1 MQNCTLCNRETMPV
15 EAAKT
20 LCAARRVPYTRRYG
34 RILPTMVDFT
44 LEKAMERTTI
54 NIYEIVS
61 AIQAKKEE
69 YRIQPAVAKFTE
81 IKAELEGITDGELYA
96 LLDAEV
102 DSGLLRKVRTING
115 YAYCVVEE

>member
-1 MQNCTLCNRETMPV
+1 MARET
-15 EAAKT
+15 
-20 LCAARRVPYTRRYG
+20 
-34 RILPTMVDFT
+34 
-44 LEKAMERTTI
+44 

-69 YRIQPAVAKFTE
+69 YRIDPAVAKFTE

-102 DSGLLRKVRTING
+102 DRGLISRVRTLNG
-115 YAYCVVEE
+115 YAYCVSEE